1 MDIVK
6 RRFWYFTISA
16 VLLVICISSL
26 LISPR
31 LTLGI
36 DFAGGS
42 TLTVVFDSE
51 IKSDS
56 VRERLNK
63 LGYND
68 ATVQQSGSDTVF
80 IRMSKLEEGNES
92 SGTKSDR
99 ILIEEDLSNLAKIAS
114 VDVATVSGVVANDTV
129 NNAIIAVLVA
139 SVGILLYVTYS
150 FRGVS
155 NPFRYGVAAIVAL
168 VHDSLIVLGLFSL
181 LGKFMGLEIN
191 AMFIPGILVV
201 IGYSVNDTIVVFD
214 RVRENATID
223 SDRPLSMIVNE
234 SITQTIGR
242 SLNTSVTLLLT
253 ILALIFLGGESIRNF
268 LYVLLIGLIVG
279 TYSSIFIAC
288 QFLVMWEQGELRFPL
303 SKKSR

>member
-26 LISPR
+26 LVSPR

-129 NNAIIAVLVA
+129 NNAIIAVVVA

-223 SDRPLSMIVNE
+223 PDRPLSMIVNE

>member
-129 NNAIIAVLVA
+129 NNAIIAVVVA

-223 SDRPLSMIVNE
+223 PDKPLSMIVNQ

>member
-99 ILIEEDLSNLAKIAS
+99 ILIEEDLSNLAKISS

-129 NNAIIAVLVA
+129 NNAIIAVVVA
-139 SVGILLYVTYS
+139 SVGILLYVTYP

-223 SDRPLSMIVNE
+223 PDRPLSMIVND

-253 ILALIFLGGESIRNF
+253 IFALIFLGGESIRNF

>member
-16 VLLVICISSL
+16 VLLVICVSSL
-26 LISPR
+26 IVPPR

-36 DFAGGS
+36 DFSGGS
-42 TLTVVFDSE
+42 TMTVVFDSE
-51 IKSDS
+51 IKSES
-56 VRERLNK
+56 VRERLNQ

-68 ATVQQSGSDTVF
+68 ATVQQSGTNTVF
-80 IRMSKLEEGNES
+80 VRMSKLEEGNES
-92 SGTKSDR
+92 TGRKSDR
-99 ILIEEDLSNLAKIAS
+99 LLIEEDLSNLARIES

-129 NNAIIAVLVA
+129 NNAVIAVVVA
-139 SVGILLYVTYS
+139 SIGILIYVTYS

-168 VHDSLIVLGLFSL
+168 IHDSLIVLGLFSL

-214 RVRENATID
+214 RVRENASID
-223 SDRPLSMIVNE
+223 PDRPLSMIVND

-253 ILALIFLGGESIRNF
+253 IFALIFLGGESIRNF

-288 QFLVMWEQGELRFPL
+288 QFLVMWEQGELRL
-303 SKKSR
+303 SFGKKSK

>member
-99 ILIEEDLSNLAKIAS
+99 ILIEEDVSNLAKIAS

-223 SDRPLSMIVNE
+223 PDRPLSMIVNE

>member
-1 MDIVK
+1 M
-6 RRFWYFTISA
+6 
-16 VLLVICISSL
+16 
-26 LISPR
+26 
-31 LTLGI
+31 GI

-42 TLTVVFDSE
+42 TLTIVFDSE
-51 IKSDS
+51 IKADS
-56 VRERLNK
+56 VRERLNE
-63 LGYND
+63 LGFDD
-68 ATVQQSGSDTVF
+68 ATVQQSGIDTVF
-80 IRMSKLEEGNES
+80 IRMTKLEEGNES
-92 SGTKSDR
+92 VGTKSDR
-99 ILIEEDLSNLAKIAS
+99 LLIEEDLSNLSTISS

-129 NNAIIAVLVA
+129 NNAIIAVVVA

-150 FRGVS
+150 FRGVL

-168 VHDSLIVLGLFSL
+168 IHDSLIVLGLFSL

-223 SDRPLSMIVNE
+223 PDRPLSMIVNE

-268 LYVLLIGLIVG
+268 LYVLLIGLVVG

-288 QFLVMWEQGELRFPL
+288 QFLVMWEQGELRLPFG
-303 SKKSR
+303 KKSR

>member
-1 MDIVK
+1 M
-6 RRFWYFTISA
+6 
-16 VLLVICISSL
+16 
-26 LISPR
+26 
-31 LTLGI
+31 TL
-36 DFAGGS
+36 
-42 TLTVVFDSE
+42 VFDSE

-223 SDRPLSMIVNE
+223 PDRPLSMIVNE

>member
-223 SDRPLSMIVNE
+223 PDRPLSMIVNE

>member
-26 LISPR
+26 LVSPR

-223 SDRPLSMIVNE
+223 PDRPLSMIVNE

>member
-16 VLLVICISSL
+16 VLLVICVSSL
-26 LISPR
+26 IVPPR

-36 DFAGGS
+36 DFSGGS
-42 TLTVVFDSE
+42 TMTVVFDSE
-51 IKSDS
+51 IKSES
-56 VRERLNK
+56 VRERLNQ

-68 ATVQQSGSDTVF
+68 ATVQQSGTNTVF
-80 IRMSKLEEGNES
+80 VRMSKLEEGNES
-92 SGTKSDR
+92 TGRKSDR
-99 ILIEEDLSNLAKIAS
+99 LLIEEDLSNLARIES

-129 NNAIIAVLVA
+129 NNAVIAVVVA
-139 SVGILLYVTYS
+139 SIGILIYVTYS

-214 RVRENATID
+214 RVRENASID
-223 SDRPLSMIVNE
+223 PDRPLSMIVND

-253 ILALIFLGGESIRNF
+253 IFALIFLGGESIRSF

-288 QFLVMWEQGELRFPL
+288 QFLVMWEQGELRL
-303 SKKSR
+303 SFGKKSK

>member
-6 RRFWYFTISA
+6 RRFWYFTFSA
-16 VLLVICISSL
+16 VLLVISISSL

-223 SDRPLSMIVNE
+223 PDRPLSMIVNE

>member
-26 LISPR
+26 LVSPR

-42 TLTVVFDSE
+42 TLTIVFDSE
-51 IKSDS
+51 IKADS
-56 VRERLNK
+56 VRDRLNK
-63 LGYND
+63 LGFND
-68 ATVQQSGSDTVF
+68 ATVQQSGIDTVF
-80 IRMSKLEEGNES
+80 IRMTKLEEGNES
-92 SGTKSDR
+92 VGTKSDR
-99 ILIEEDLSNLAKIAS
+99 LVIEEDLSNLSTISS

-129 NNAIIAVLVA
+129 TNAIIAVVVA
-139 SVGILLYVTYS
+139 AVGILLYVTYS
-150 FRGVS
+150 FRGVL

-168 VHDSLIVLGLFSL
+168 IHDSLIVLGLFSL
-181 LGKFMGLEIN
+181 LGKFIGLEIN

-223 SDRPLSMIVNE
+223 PDKPLSMIVNE

-253 ILALIFLGGESIRNF
+253 ILALIFLGGESICNF
-268 LYVLLIGLIVG
+268 LYVLLIGLVVG

-288 QFLVMWEQGELRFPL
+288 QFLVMWEQGELRLPFG
-303 SKKSR
+303 KKSR

>member
-26 LISPR
+26 LVSPR

-42 TLTVVFDSE
+42 TLTIVFDSE
-51 IKSDS
+51 IKADS
-56 VRERLNK
+56 VRDRLNK
-63 LGYND
+63 LGFND
-68 ATVQQSGSDTVF
+68 ATVQQSGIDTVF
-80 IRMSKLEEGNES
+80 IRMTKLEEGNES
-92 SGTKSDR
+92 VGTKSDR
-99 ILIEEDLSNLAKIAS
+99 LVIEEDLSNLSTISS

-129 NNAIIAVLVA
+129 TNAIIAVVVA
-139 SVGILLYVTYS
+139 AVGILLYVTYS
-150 FRGVS
+150 FRGVL

-168 VHDSLIVLGLFSL
+168 IHDSLIVLGLFSL
-181 LGKFMGLEIN
+181 LGKFIGLEIN

-223 SDRPLSMIVNE
+223 PDKPLSMIVNE

-268 LYVLLIGLIVG
+268 LYVLLIGLVVG

-288 QFLVMWEQGELRFPL
+288 QFLVMWEQGELRLPFG
-303 SKKSR
+303 KKSR

>member
-63 LGYND
+63 LGYQD
-68 ATVQQSGSDTVF
+68 SSVQHRGSDTVF

-223 SDRPLSMIVNE
+223 PDRPLSMIVNE

>member
-26 LISPR
+26 LVSPR

-42 TLTVVFDSE
+42 TLTIVFDSE
-51 IKSDS
+51 IKADS
-56 VRERLNK
+56 VRDRLNK
-63 LGYND
+63 LGFND
-68 ATVQQSGSDTVF
+68 ATVQQSGIDTVF
-80 IRMSKLEEGNES
+80 IRMTKLEEGNES
-92 SGTKSDR
+92 VGTKSDR
-99 ILIEEDLSNLAKIAS
+99 LLIEEDLSNLSTISS

-129 NNAIIAVLVA
+129 NNAIIAVVVA

-150 FRGVS
+150 FRGVL

-168 VHDSLIVLGLFSL
+168 IHDSLIVLGLFSL

-223 SDRPLSMIVNE
+223 PDRPLSMIVNE

-268 LYVLLIGLIVG
+268 LYVLLIGLVVG

-288 QFLVMWEQGELRFPL
+288 QFLVMWEQGELRLPFG
-303 SKKSR
+303 KKSR

>member
-129 NNAIIAVLVA
+129 NNAIIAVVVA

-223 SDRPLSMIVNE
+223 PDRPLSMIVND

-253 ILALIFLGGESIRNF
+253 IFALIFLGGESIRNF

>member
-16 VLLVICISSL
+16 VLIVICISSL
-26 LISPR
+26 LVPPR

-92 SGTKSDR
+92 VGTKSDR
-99 ILIEEDLSNLAKIAS
+99 LLIEEDLSNLAKISS

-129 NNAIIAVLVA
+129 NNAIIAVVVA

-150 FRGVS
+150 FRGVA

-168 VHDSLIVLGLFSL
+168 VHDSIIVLGLFSL

-223 SDRPLSMIVNE
+223 PDRPLSMIVND

-253 ILALIFLGGESIRNF
+253 IFALIFLGGESIRNF

-288 QFLVMWEQGELRFPL
+288 QFLVMWEQGELRFPF
-303 SKKSR
+303 SKKSS

>member
-129 NNAIIAVLVA
+129 NNAIIAVVVA

-223 SDRPLSMIVNE
+223 PDRPLSMIVNE

>member
-26 LISPR
+26 LVSPR

-223 SDRPLSMIVNE
+223 PDRPLSMIVNE

-253 ILALIFLGGESIRNF
+253 IFALIFLGGESIRNF

>member
-99 ILIEEDLSNLAKIAS
+99 ILIEEDLSNLAKISS

-129 NNAIIAVLVA
+129 NNAIIAVVVA

-223 SDRPLSMIVNE
+223 PDRPLSMIVND

-253 ILALIFLGGESIRNF
+253 IFALIFLGGESIRNF

>member
-129 NNAIIAVLVA
+129 NNAIIDVLVA

-223 SDRPLSMIVNE
+223 PDRPLSMIVNE

>member
-26 LISPR
+26 LVSPR

-42 TLTVVFDSE
+42 TLTIVFDSE
-51 IKSDS
+51 IKADS
-56 VRERLNK
+56 VRDRLNK
-63 LGYND
+63 LGFND
-68 ATVQQSGSDTVF
+68 ATVQQSGIDTVF
-80 IRMSKLEEGNES
+80 IRMTKLEEGNES
-92 SGTKSDR
+92 VGTKSDR
-99 ILIEEDLSNLAKIAS
+99 LLIEEDLSNLSTISS

-129 NNAIIAVLVA
+129 NNAIIAVVVA
-139 SVGILLYVTYS
+139 SVGILIYVTYS
-150 FRGVS
+150 FRGVL

-168 VHDSLIVLGLFSL
+168 IHDSLIVLGLFSL

-223 SDRPLSMIVNE
+223 PDRPLSMIVNE

-268 LYVLLIGLIVG
+268 LYVLLIGLVVG

-288 QFLVMWEQGELRFPL
+288 QFLVMWEQGELRLPFG
-303 SKKSR
+303 KKSR

>member
-26 LISPR
+26 LVSPR

-129 NNAIIAVLVA
+129 NNAIIAVVVA

-223 SDRPLSMIVNE
+223 PDRPLSMIVND

-253 ILALIFLGGESIRNF
+253 IFALIFLGGESIRNF

>member
-16 VLLVICISSL
+16 VLLVICVSSL
-26 LISPR
+26 IVPPR
-31 LTLGI
+31 LTLGS
-36 DFAGGS
+36 DFSGGS
-42 TLTVVFDSE
+42 TMTVVFDSE
-51 IKSDS
+51 IKSES
-56 VRERLNK
+56 VRERLNQ

-68 ATVQQSGSDTVF
+68 ATVQQSGTNTVF
-80 IRMSKLEEGNES
+80 VRMSKLEEGNES
-92 SGTKSDR
+92 TGRKSDR
-99 ILIEEDLSNLAKIAS
+99 LLIEEDLSNLARIES

-129 NNAIIAVLVA
+129 NNAVIAVVGA
-139 SVGILLYVTYS
+139 SIGILIYVTYS

-168 VHDSLIVLGLFSL
+168 IHDSLIVLGLFSL

-214 RVRENATID
+214 RVRENASID
-223 SDRPLSMIVNE
+223 PDRPLSMIVND

-253 ILALIFLGGESIRNF
+253 IFALIFLGGESIRNF

-288 QFLVMWEQGELRFPL
+288 QFLVMWEQGELRL
-303 SKKSR
+303 SFGKKSK

>member
-26 LISPR
+26 LVSPR

-36 DFAGGS
+36 DFAGGP

-223 SDRPLSMIVNE
+223 PDRPLSMIVNE

>member
-26 LISPR
+26 LVSPR

-223 SDRPLSMIVNE
+223 PDRPLSMIVND

>member
-26 LISPR
+26 LVSPR

>member
-26 LISPR
+26 LVSPR

-42 TLTVVFDSE
+42 TLTIVFDSE
-51 IKSDS
+51 IKADS
-56 VRERLNK
+56 VRDRLNK
-63 LGYND
+63 LGFND
-68 ATVQQSGSDTVF
+68 ATVQQSGIDTVF
-80 IRMSKLEEGNES
+80 IRMTKLEEGNES
-92 SGTKSDR
+92 VGTKSDR
-99 ILIEEDLSNLAKIAS
+99 LVIEEDLSNLSTISS

-129 NNAIIAVLVA
+129 NNAIIAVVVA

-150 FRGVS
+150 FRGVL

-168 VHDSLIVLGLFSL
+168 IHDSLIVLGLFSL

-223 SDRPLSMIVNE
+223 PDRPLSMIVNE

-268 LYVLLIGLIVG
+268 LYVLLIGLVVG

-288 QFLVMWEQGELRFPL
+288 QFLVMWEQGELRLPFG
-303 SKKSR
+303 KKSR

>member
-26 LISPR
+26 LVSPR

-42 TLTVVFDSE
+42 TLTIVFDSE
-51 IKSDS
+51 IKADS
-56 VRERLNK
+56 VRDRLNK
-63 LGYND
+63 LGFND
-68 ATVQQSGSDTVF
+68 ATVQQSGIDTVF
-80 IRMSKLEEGNES
+80 IRMTKLEEGNES
-92 SGTKSDR
+92 VGTKSDR
-99 ILIEEDLSNLAKIAS
+99 LVIEEDLSNLSTISS

-129 NNAIIAVLVA
+129 TNAIIAVVVA
-139 SVGILLYVTYS
+139 AVGILLYVTYS
-150 FRGVS
+150 FRGVL

-168 VHDSLIVLGLFSL
+168 IHDSLIVLGLFSL
-181 LGKFMGLEIN
+181 LGKFIGLEIN

-223 SDRPLSMIVNE
+223 PDRPLSMIVNE

-268 LYVLLIGLIVG
+268 LYVLLIGLVVG

-288 QFLVMWEQGELRFPL
+288 QFLVMWEQGELRLPFG
-303 SKKSR
+303 KKSR

>member
-223 SDRPLSMIVNE
+223 PDRPLSMIVND

-253 ILALIFLGGESIRNF
+253 IFALIFLGGESIRNF